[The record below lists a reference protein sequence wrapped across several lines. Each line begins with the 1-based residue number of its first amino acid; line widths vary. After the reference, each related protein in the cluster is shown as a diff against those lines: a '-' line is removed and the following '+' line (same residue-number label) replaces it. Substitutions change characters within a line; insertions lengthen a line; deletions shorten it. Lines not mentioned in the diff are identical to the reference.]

1 MKYSR
6 KKEKKITLYLVLI
19 SLFVAAFLMPQVIFR
34 IQDRILCK
42 DVTLGQR
49 ERMDVEALS
58 TSYEKSLAARMRGFA
73 EGLAENDSF
82 YVTSQELEIS
92 REVTDFLYSESGL
105 NQDMVIAFME
115 GGLLPY
121 EIWKGDYEIQQWK
134 RYVIYSDDY
143 AKGVNY
149 ILWYIELQDSDGSV
163 FKMLADAE
171 DGTVYG
177 IRTENSRKSL
187 KWGEHMDY
195 LREFWRY
202 EYVLTQ
208 LWGFY
213 AVYYE
218 AISQD
223 TLDILYTWIEEYG
236 WTDINE
242 FLDEE
247 VRAAGESK
255 TEIFGVSLE
264 NGGYEID
271 AKNRIRFRIPYHN
284 TWLEILMDVDDPE
297 VQSSYRYRYPDLTI
311 GVRQIYEMI
320 PEFA

>member
-1 MKYSR
+1 M
-6 KKEKKITLYLVLI
+6 ITLYLVLI
-19 SLFVAAFLMPQVIFR
+19 SLFVAAFLMPQIIFR

-49 ERMDVEALS
+49 ESMDVEALS
-58 TSYEKSLAARMRGFA
+58 ISYEKSLAARMTGFA
-73 EGLAENDSF
+73 EGLAGNDSF

-105 NQDMVIAFME
+105 NQDMVTAFME

-149 ILWYIELQDSDGSV
+149 ILWYIELQDVDDSV
-163 FKMLADAE
+163 FKLLTDAE
-171 DGTVYG
+171 DGTIYG
-177 IRTENSRKSL
+177 LRTEDSHKML
-187 KWGEHMDY
+187 KWDATDY
-195 LREFWRY
+195 LRDFY
-202 EYVLTQ
+202 IDDYILTQ

-218 AISQD
+218 AISED
-223 TLDILYTWIEEYG
+223 AANTLYTWMEEYG
-236 WTDINE
+236 WSDINE
-242 FLDEE
+242 FLDAE
-247 VRAAGESK
+247 VRTEGEGRP
-255 TEIFGVSLE
+255 EIPGVSLE
-264 NGGYEID
+264 NAGYD
-271 AKNRIRFRIPYHN
+271 RDGKNRVLFRMPYHN
-284 TWLEILMDVDDPE
+284 TWLDFMMEMEYPE
-297 VQSSYRYRYPDLTI
+297 VQPNYRYLYPDLTI